1 MTYSEQKTAPT
12 DLTEAHYSHHTR
24 YLSYSIPP
32 VQDGAQVHTLLR
44 HTLQLSASL
53 IKRVKWLS
61 DGITLDGL
69 RVTTR
74 TAVRAGQVLRVRL
87 SDSVRRSEIVPSPG
101 PLDLLYEDEDLLIL
115 NKAPGIAVHPGLGH
129 WDDTLGSFLLAYY
142 DRCGIPADFHPVHRL
157 DKGTSGVMAVA
168 KHAHAQDVL
177 RRALHTDAFRREYL
191 AVCDGCSA
199 RTEYEVLYRTPERA
213 LVRLRLQT
221 GRTHQIR
228 VHMAAIGCPLTG
240 DFLYGRENPALIP
253 RPALHAHTLSL
264 LHPLTGQRLSFTV
277 PLPRDMAALLIPA
290 AAP

>member
-115 NKAPGIAVHPGLGH
+115 NKAPGIAVHPGTGPLGRYAGQFFCWLIRSLRH
-129 WDDTLGSFLLAYY
+129 
-142 DRCGIPADFHPVHRL
+142 PARFPPG
-157 DKGTSGVMAVA
+157 GTGWTKA
-168 KHAHAQDVL
+168 
-177 RRALHTDAFRREYL
+177 
-191 AVCDGCSA
+191 
-199 RTEYEVLYRTPERA
+199 P
-213 LVRLRLQT
+213 
-221 GRTHQIR
+221 
-228 VHMAAIGCPLTG
+228 
-240 DFLYGRENPALIP
+240 PA
-253 RPALHAHTLSL
+253 
-264 LHPLTGQRLSFTV
+264 
-277 PLPRDMAALLIPA
+277 
-290 AAP
+290 

>member
-168 KHAHAQDVL
+168 KHAHAP
-177 RRALHTDAFRREYL
+177 
-191 AVCDGCSA
+191 GCSA
-199 RTEYEVLYRTPERA
+199 
-213 LVRLRLQT
+213 
-221 GRTHQIR
+221 
-228 VHMAAIGCPLTG
+228 
-240 DFLYGRENPALIP
+240 P
-253 RPALHAHTLSL
+253 RPAHRRVPARI
-264 LHPLTGQRLSFTV
+264 PGCVRRRAGTGAR
-277 PLPRDMAALLIPA
+277 RN
-290 AAP
+290 

>member
-12 DLTEAHYSHHTR
+12 DLTEAHYSHHIR

-32 VQDGAQVHTLLR
+32 VQDGTQVHTLLR

-53 IKRVKWLS
+53 IKRVKWLN

-129 WDDTLGSFLLAYY
+129 WDDTLGSFLLAY
-142 DRCGIPADFHPVHRL
+142 
-157 DKGTSGVMAVA
+157 
-168 KHAHAQDVL
+168 
-177 RRALHTDAFRREYL
+177 
-191 AVCDGCSA
+191 
-199 RTEYEVLYRTPERA
+199 
-213 LVRLRLQT
+213 
-221 GRTHQIR
+221 
-228 VHMAAIGCPLTG
+228 
-240 DFLYGRENPALIP
+240 
-253 RPALHAHTLSL
+253 
-264 LHPLTGQRLSFTV
+264 
-277 PLPRDMAALLIPA
+277 
-290 AAP
+290 

>member
-1 MTYSEQKTAPT
+1 M
-12 DLTEAHYSHHTR
+12 
-24 YLSYSIPP
+24 
-32 VQDGAQVHTLLR
+32 HTLLR

-53 IKRVKWLS
+53 IKRVKWLN

-129 WDDTLGSFLLAYY
+129 WDDTLGSFCWLITIAAASQPIST
-142 DRCGIPADFHPVHRL
+142 RCTGWT
-157 DKGTSGVMAVA
+157 KGTSGVMAVA

-191 AVCDGCSA
+191 AVVTA
-199 RTEYEVLYRTPERA
+199 RRNRRTA
-213 LVRLRLQT
+213 
-221 GRTHQIR
+221 
-228 VHMAAIGCPLTG
+228 
-240 DFLYGRENPALIP
+240 
-253 RPALHAHTLSL
+253 
-264 LHPLTGQRLSFTV
+264 
-277 PLPRDMAALLIPA
+277 
-290 AAP
+290 